1 MMYVRTSPVAV
12 MVAAILVACAGRFD
26 VWAFYAYPVVV
37 WLSMGTVNTG
47 LLHLR
52 PALLAERM
60 KPPSDRDRKS
70 RIASVPLLI
79 AHYALAGLDVR
90 YGWSALPLPAQVA
103 GFAIVVAALALVGW
117 TLLSNPYASS
127 AVRIQNE
134 RGHEVI
140 TTGPYGYVR
149 HPMYLGVLLF
159 AIGSPLALGSLWSA
173 VPVLVLVV
181 IFVRRTLVEDAM
193 LHDELPG
200 YADYAARVRYRVL
213 PPLF

>member
-1 MMYVRTSPVAV
+1 MMYVRTFAIAV
-12 MVAAILVACAGRFD
+12 FVAAILVACAGRFD
-26 VWAFYAYPVVV
+26 VWALYAYPVVV
-37 WLSMGTVNTG
+37 WLSMGTVNTILG
-47 LLHLR
+47 RLQ

-70 RIASVPLLI
+70 RLASVPLLI
-79 AHYALAGLDVR
+79 AHYVLAGLDVR
-90 YGWSALPLPAQVA
+90 YDWSHLPVLVQIA
-103 GFAIVVAALALVGW
+103 GFAIVVAALTLVGW

-127 AVRIQNE
+127 AVRIQSE

-140 TTGPYGYVR
+140 TNGPYGYVR

-173 VPVLVLVV
+173 LPVVVLVA

-193 LHDELPG
+193 LHGELPG
-200 YADYAARVRYRVL
+200 YAAYAARVRYRVL
-213 PPLF
+213 PPIF

>member
-1 MMYVRTSPVAV
+1 VYTV
-12 MVAAILVACAGRFD
+12 LGR
-26 VWAFYAYPVVV
+26 
-37 WLSMGTVNTG
+37 LQ
-47 LLHLR
+47 
-52 PALLAERM
+52 PALLAERL

-70 RIASVPLLI
+70 RVASVPLLI

-103 GFAIVVAALALVGW
+103 GFALVVGALALIGW

-127 AVRIQNE
+127 AVRIQSE

-140 TTGPYGYVR
+140 TKGPYGLVR

-159 AIGSPLALGSLWSA
+159 AIGSPLALGSAWSA
-173 VPVLVLVV
+173 LPVLVVV
-181 IFVRRTLVEDAM
+181 AIFVRRTLVEDAM

-200 YADYAARVRYRVL
+200 YAEYASRVRYRVL
-213 PPLF
+213 PPIF

>member
-1 MMYVRTSPVAV
+1 MMYVRMAPVAV

-26 VWAFYAYPVVV
+26 AWALYAYTAVV
-37 WLSMGTVNTG
+37 WLSMGTVNTV

-70 RIASVPLLI
+70 RLASVPLLI

-90 YGWSALPLPAQVA
+90 YGWSALPLPAQIA
-103 GFAIVVAALALVGW
+103 GFVLLVAALALVGW

-127 AVRIQNE
+127 AVRIQSE

-140 TTGPYGYVR
+140 THGPYRYVR
-149 HPMYLGVLLF
+149 HPMYTGVLLF
-159 AIGSPLALGSLWSA
+159 AIGSPLALGSPWSA
-173 VPVLVLVV
+173 LPLLPLLAL
-181 IFVRRTLVEDAM
+181 FVRRTLVEDAM

-213 PPLF
+213 PPIF